1 MMREEP
7 LFYHWI
13 NLGVLFSYSYRYF
26 VEFAGAYTFFI
37 FGRMFLNIKIPVIN
51 YIGKKTL
58 GIYAFQFLVLYH
70 IAIEGNS
77 YINIFLT
84 TVLCTILSLV
94 CVEVVHRI
102 KYVRLF
108 IIGEK

>member
-1 MMREEP
+1 M
-7 LFYHWI
+7 
-13 NLGVLFSYSYRYF
+13 
-26 VEFAGAYTFFI
+26 EFAGAYTFFT

-58 GIYAFQFLVLYH
+58 GIYVFQFLVLYH

-77 YINIFLT
+77 YVNIFLT
-84 TVLCTILSLV
+84 TVLCTILSWM
-94 CVEVVHRI
+94 CVEVVHRV